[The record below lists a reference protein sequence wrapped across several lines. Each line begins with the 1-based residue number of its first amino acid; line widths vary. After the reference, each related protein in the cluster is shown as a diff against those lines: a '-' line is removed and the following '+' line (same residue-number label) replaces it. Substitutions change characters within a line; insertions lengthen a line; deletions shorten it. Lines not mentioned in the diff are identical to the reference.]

1 MDPQRLAPLA
11 NAALAHVSPAWVLA
25 LILAAINV
33 CVFQVAMAHQGRSQG
48 RSVLFFV
55 PFGILGFAA
64 GNLLAW
70 LIGSPLP
77 MLGDLHVIEA
87 SAGAW
92 VALLLANTPK
102 A

>member
-1 MDPQRLAPLA
+1 MDPQRLVPLA

-33 CVFQVAMAHQGRSQG
+33 CVFQVSMAHQGRS
-48 RSVLFFV
+48 VLYFV

-92 VALLLANTPK
+92 VALLLANTQK

>member
-11 NAALAHVSPAWVLA
+11 NAALAHVPPAWALA
-25 LILAAINV
+25 VILAALNV
-33 CVFQVAMAHQGRSQG
+33 CVFHVAVAHEGHSL
-48 RSVLFFV
+48 LFFV

-70 LIGSPLP
+70 LVGSPLP
-77 MLGDLHVIEA
+77 MLGDLHVVEA

-92 VALLLANTPK
+92 TALLLANTQK
-102 A
+102 AR

>member
-1 MDPQRLAPLA
+1 MDPQHLASLL
-11 NAALAHVSPAWVLA
+11 NDALAHVSPGWVLA
-25 LILAAINV
+25 VILAAINV
-33 CVFQVAMAHQGRSQG
+33 CVFQVAMAHQGRT
-48 RSVLFFV
+48 VLYFV

>member
-1 MDPQRLAPLA
+1 MDPQRLAPLV

-25 LILAAINV
+25 VILAAINV
-33 CVFQVAMAHQGRSQG
+33 CVFHVAMAQEGHS
-48 RSVLFFV
+48 LYFFV
-55 PFGILGFAA
+55 PFGMLGFAA

-70 LIGSPLP
+70 LVGSPLP

-92 VALLLANTPK
+92 VALLLANTQK